1 MEEDKADVSLLENE
15 DRCDI
20 FCERNKPTP
29 PGKLLIETLL
39 AKETANTRE
48 KGTLDTELW
57 SIILKWNETISGG
70 NRQSRMESGSKGPMS
85 TYRLRGLLFT

>member
-1 MEEDKADVSLLENE
+1 MEEDKADVSLLENG

-20 FCERNKPTP
+20 FCERNQPIP
-29 PGKLLIETLL
+29 PEKLLIETIL

-57 SIILKWNETISGG
+57 SIILKWNEPIRIAVDRAGW
-70 NRQSRMESGSKGPMS
+70 RADVKALCPPIE
-85 TYRLRGLLFT
+85 